1 MLYGA
6 LIIPFIAAAVML
18 IFFHKRTKWWEL
30 GIPFAAAIIVIVGFK
45 FAGEWSAT
53 KDGEFWG
60 GWVVEARYY
69 EDWNEYIHKTCYRES
84 CSGSGKNRTCTSVAY
99 DCSYVD
105 YHSEYWQVNDSNGS
119 AHRITQGSYNQFV
132 KLYGQRPMFV
142 DMHRSYHT
150 DDGDMYKTAWPGTE
164 ATFEEVFTEHS
175 YENRVQ
181 ASRSVFSYRK
191 IGEDEVASRGLFTYP
206 EKVSLF
212 DFPSVL
218 GDCGP
223 GTDAANKRLQY
234 HNAKLGRSKQV
245 RMWVLCTDSGDP
257 GFGQDQESLWVGGNK
272 NEVVMVKG
280 EGWVHVFSWTDHKE
294 PIYETRDH
302 VATMTTFDPV
312 EAVDFMA
319 AKVGADFERKHFE
332 DFSYLTVETPTWSI
346 WVTWI
351 LVALISGGLSW
362 WNVVND
368 FHDDKKSYRTMRIG
382 RHTRRY

>member
-6 LIIPFIAAAVML
+6 YLIPFLAAAVML

-30 GIPFAAAIIVIVGFK
+30 GIPFLAATVLIVGFK
-45 FAGEWSAT
+45 YAGEWSAT

-60 GWVVEARYY
+60 GWVVEAQYY
-69 EDWNEYIHKTCYRES
+69 EAWNEYIHQ
-84 CSGSGKNRTCTSVAY
+84 TCTRTVSCGKDCTTTESY

-105 YHSEYWQVNDSNGS
+105 YHSEYWQVNDSNGAGNVVS
-119 AHRITQGSYNQFV
+119 ESSYDHFV
-132 KLYGQRPMFV
+132 KLYGKRPSFV

-150 DDGDMYKTAWPGTE
+150 NDGDMYKTVWPKTE

-181 ASRSVFSYRK
+181 ASRSVFSYRH
-191 IGEDEVASRGLFTYP
+191 IEEEEVATRGLFTYP

-218 GDCGP
+218 GDCGA
-223 GTDAANKRLQY
+223 GTEAANKRLQY
-234 HNAKLGRSKQV
+234 HNAKLGRAKQV
-245 RMWVLCTDSGDP
+245 RMWMLCTDSGDP
-257 GFGQDQESLWVGGNK
+257 SFGQDQESLWVGGNK
-272 NEVVMVKG
+272 NEVVLVKG
-280 EGWVHVFSWTDHKE
+280 QGWVHVFSWTDHKE
-294 PIYETRDH
+294 PIIETRDH
-302 VATMTTFDPV
+302 VAQMGTFDPV

-319 AKVGADFERKHFE
+319 GKVGADFERKHFE
-332 DFSYLTVETPTWSI
+332 DFSYLTVETPTWTI
-346 WVTWI
+346 WTTWI
-351 LVALISGGLSW
+351 LVALFSGGICW

-368 FHDDKKSYRTMRIG
+368 FHDDDTGRRFRTMRIG